1 MTMKKMRQFNKRESE
16 ILQVLWEHEDAL
28 SANEIAEISG
38 ISKNTVLPVLKKLL
52 NDNYIKVD
60 EVVLTGKTLTRKY
73 LPAIDKEEF
82 VLKHYNL
89 NIDNLLNHFL
99 AEEDDPD
106 VIPTIEKLLKDKKRQ
121 FKEDE

>member
-1 MTMKKMRQFNKRESE
+1 MRQLNKRESE
-16 ILQVLWEHEDAL
+16 ILQVLWEHDDAL

-52 NDNYIKVD
+52 NDSYIKVD

>member
-1 MTMKKMRQFNKRESE
+1 MKKMRQFNKRESE